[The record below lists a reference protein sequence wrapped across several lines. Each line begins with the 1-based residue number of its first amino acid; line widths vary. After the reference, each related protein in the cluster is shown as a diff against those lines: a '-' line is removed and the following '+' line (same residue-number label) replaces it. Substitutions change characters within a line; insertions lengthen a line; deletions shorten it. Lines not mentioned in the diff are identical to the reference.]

1 MKLYHSY
8 DHSVHEMLH
17 SHALNDTGAVL
28 QTRENLP
35 VVLRA
40 TYPENRVALTKY

>member
-1 MKLYHSY
+1 MKVTVYIILDQWS
-8 DHSVHEMLH
+8 
-17 SHALNDTGAVL
+17 VL

-40 TYPENRVALTKY
+40 TYTENQVALTESKWP